1 MIVKGQRGPH
11 YMGQRP
17 SRSGKIVRVVDVW
30 IGTEAEVKGIN
41 FSSYNG
47 YNTSRIGDTPVWQAE
62 AWKETS
68 PTGALISDTYDLKYN
83 TKQEPI
89 RYNPILQA
97 QVDRTEV
104 GLIYDVFKAMQRGES
119 GMDYEAA
126 VTEIRGFT
134 VNPDDAVQLFDWIIA
149 GVNNYF
155 DFDYSFIWTRSA
167 ASGVSI
173 PINYEGENAVYTS
186 TANMLAG
193 EGVAGVSFDLPSKQW
208 LKLPVDISEQ
218 YGGRIEVQYQ
228 YWGADEWPNL
238 LYTRV

>member
-30 IGTEAEVKGIN
+30 IGTEAEIKGIN

-47 YNTSRIGDTPVWQAE
+47 YNIGRVGDSPVWQAE

-68 PTGALISDTYDLKYN
+68 PSGALITDVFDLKFN

-89 RYNPILQA
+89 RYNPVLQESL
-97 QVDRTEV
+97 DTDEV
-104 GLIYDVFKAMQRGES
+104 GFIYFTFNEMKRGALTYDEALVDVRALN
-119 GMDYEAA
+119 DPA
-126 VTEIRGFT
+126 
-134 VNPDDAVQLFDWIIA
+134 DDAQQLFDWIIA
-149 GVNNYF
+149 GQNNYF
-155 DFDYSFIWTRSA
+155 AFDYAFIWTRSA

-173 PINYEGENAVYTS
+173 PINYFGENAVYTS

-193 EGVAGVSFDLPSKQW
+193 EGATGLSYDLPSKQW

-218 YGGRIEVQYQ
+218 YGGRLEVRYEF
-228 YWGADEWPNL
+228 WGADEWPAL
-238 LYTRV
+238 LYSRV